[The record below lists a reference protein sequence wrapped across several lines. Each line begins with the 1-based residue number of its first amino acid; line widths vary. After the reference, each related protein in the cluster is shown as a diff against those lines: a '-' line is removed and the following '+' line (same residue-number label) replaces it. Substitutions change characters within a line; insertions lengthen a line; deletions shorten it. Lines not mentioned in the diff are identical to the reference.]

1 MAIVS
6 ASIFVVAITFAAQDE
21 YTLKS
26 PSGISFSEFS
36 EAPGAMIALYLN
48 VFVGV
53 VQAFRRI
60 PLLQAMAPQ
69 QTESQFVI
77 AQLVVLALFIL
88 LTISAARRCQSDQ
101 RAHA

>member
-6 ASIFVVAITFAAQDE
+6 ASIFVVAITLAAQDK

-26 PSGISFSEFS
+26 RSGISFSEFS

-69 QTESQFVI
+69 QTELQFVI

-88 LTISAARRCQSDQ
+88 LTISAARRFRSDP